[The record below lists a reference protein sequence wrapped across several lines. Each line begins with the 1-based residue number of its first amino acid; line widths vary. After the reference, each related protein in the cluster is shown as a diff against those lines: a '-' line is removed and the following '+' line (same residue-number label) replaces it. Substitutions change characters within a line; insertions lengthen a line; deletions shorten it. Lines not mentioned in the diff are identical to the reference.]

1 MNPIPRLR
9 YQTPPFH
16 DPLWKIPTKKTVGV
30 FFVNGWDGIISAN
43 IRNPIRSAYN
53 SCRKRN
59 PYKDRRKD
67 RMNGQSRSGQIP
79 SANEL
84 PLFVA
89 IRAFPE
95 YWGYLDLSSIF
106 MGFST
111 IIYIHIPNFL
121 ELPQCSIKSPLN
133 HHEIPLNPY
142 FVGEVTHFPT
152 AFTIS
157 AQHQRLSGSPMGDGI
172 GLGIFEDEANKQGEV
187 MKTTNGVTDPHI
199 NNV

>member
-1 MNPIPRLR
+1 MA
-9 YQTPPFH
+9 TE
-16 DPLWKIPTKKTVGV
+16 WKIPTKKTLGV

-111 IIYIHIPNFL
+111 IIYIHSFWGIPNFL

-133 HHEIPLNPY
+133 HHEIPLNPILLVKSPI
-142 FVGEVTHFPT
+142 FLL
-152 AFTIS
+152 
-157 AQHQRLSGSPMGDGI
+157 LSRFQPSTSD
-172 GLGIFEDEANKQGEV
+172 FQGARWAMALV
-187 MKTTNGVTDPHI
+187 SGFSKTRRTNRAR
-199 NNV
+199 